1 MGNLG
6 GGGESLRGSH
16 SICQLFYGLEGD
28 VCALSPAQLGAS
40 RVPNDYLSA
49 LCCSVYQPASS
60 AHNELSMWNFS
71 AASEIGIC
79 AAFWLGAFVCVGRG
93 ALERP
98 LPSSGQLRTL
108 TFNVSYQVEHNT
120 ALSCGVYN

>member
-1 MGNLG
+1 M
-6 GGGESLRGSH
+6 
-16 SICQLFYGLEGD
+16 
-28 VCALSPAQLGAS
+28 CALPQ
-40 RVPNDYLSA
+40 VPDGYLSA
-49 LCCSVYQPASS
+49 PCRSIYQPASS
-60 AHNELSMWNFS
+60 AHNELSMWNFA

-79 AAFWLGAFVCVGRG
+79 AAVWLGAFVCVGGKG

-108 TFNVSYQVEHNT
+108 TFDVSYQVEHNT